1 MANTMDH
8 PLRFLRIPEVQHR
21 VGLGKTKIY
30 GMIKDGDFPAPIKRG
45 RSSLWRNDDIEHWIM
60 SHDRPAPSFEDLL

>member
-1 MANTMDH
+1 MANTMTQ

-30 GMIKDGDFPAPIKRG
+30 GMIKDGEFPPPIKRG
-45 RSSLWRNDDIEHWIM
+45 RSSLWRNDDIEQWIT
-60 SHDRPAPSFEDLL
+60 SHDRPTHSFEDLL